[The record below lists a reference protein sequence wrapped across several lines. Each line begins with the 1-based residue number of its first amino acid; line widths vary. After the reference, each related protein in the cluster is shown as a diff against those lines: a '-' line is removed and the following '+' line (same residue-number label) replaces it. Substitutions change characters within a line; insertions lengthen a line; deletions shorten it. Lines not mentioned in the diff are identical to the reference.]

1 MNRAEEKLQRQLV
14 AYLRAALPAPW
25 IVFHPANGGGRSKA
39 EAGILKAMGVLAGV
53 PDLFVIGPSGKFTTF
68 DGEPLMTAEQLLR
81 SGQYGVAVPQT
92 IAIEVKAPPKML
104 KSGKQSTAKP
114 SVSDAQRDVI
124 AALGQC
130 GIPTLIVRDLDE
142 AIEALKNLGV
152 PLKGRLL

>member
-53 PDLFVIGPSGKFTTF
+53 PDLFVIGPHVSETI
-68 DGEPLMTAEQLLR
+68 
-81 SGQYGVAVPQT
+81 VPESEVKVGGRGLVLHQFARV
-92 IAIEVKAPPKML
+92 IALELKAPPKML
-104 KSGKQSTAKP
+104 KSGKQSAAKP
-114 SVSDAQRDVI
+114 AVSDAQRDVI

>member
-1 MNRAEEKLQRQLV
+1 MKRSEEKLQRQLV
-14 AYLRAALPAPW
+14 AYLRAALPAAW

-53 PDLFVIGPSGKFTTF
+53 PDLFVIGPGWLDQNGKSW
-68 DGEPLMTAEQLLR
+68 GP
-81 SGQYGVAVPQT
+81 VV
-92 IAIEVKAPPKML
+92 IALELKAPPKML

-152 PLKGRLL
+152 PLKARLL

>member
-39 EAGILKAMGVLAGV
+39 EAGILKAMGVLAGM
-53 PDLFVIGPSGKFTTF
+53 PDLLLIGPGDPSRVDVINGWRVTKAYY
-68 DGEPLMTAEQLLR
+68 PLI
-81 SGQYGVAVPQT
+81 V
-92 IAIEVKAPPKML
+92 AIEVKAPPKML
-104 KSGKQSTAKP
+104 KSGKQSAAKP

-124 AALGQC
+124 ATLGQC